1 MAPAYARHRLA
12 TPQARPNGHS
22 LNEASCPAPET
33 ITTRIMH
40 ADPKDAAAIAR
51 ELPEPE
57 RARLAAFCYARK
69 HMNHLGLLI
78 ASTCSMPSLR
88 RAFGTA
94 APVVFRQCQD
104 VEATLAEGRR
114 HSGGAKEITLA
125 NMANVVSIGA
135 KRKA

>member
-1 MAPAYARHRLA
+1 MATAYARHRTDTRRA
-12 TPQARPNGHS
+12 HS
-22 LNEASCPAPET
+22 LNEAACPAPEP
-33 ITTRIMH
+33 IVTRIMH

-51 ELPEPE
+51 ELPEE
-57 RARLAAFCYARK
+57 NRAQLAAFCYARK

-104 VEATLAEGRR
+104 VDATIAEGRHR
-114 HSGGAKEITLA
+114 GATKEITLA
-125 NMANVVSIGA
+125 NMANVVPI
-135 KRKA
+135 KRRRA

>member
-1 MAPAYARHRLA
+1 MATTLARRRPARR
-12 TPQARPNGHS
+12 NHS
-22 LNEASCPAPET
+22 LNEASCPAPEP
-33 ITTRIMH
+33 IVTRIMH

-51 ELPEPE
+51 ELPEAD

-78 ASTCSMPSLR
+78 ASTCSMPHLR
-88 RAFGTA
+88 VAFGTA

-104 VEATLAEGRR
+104 VEATMAEGRQ
-114 HSGGAKEITLA
+114 GGAKEITLA

-135 KRKA
+135 KRRA